1 MHDDFGMRRWAVVL
15 FAILAAVAIG
25 TVTYQA
31 GVSRGLALQPP
42 VAVAPPAAG
51 APPAAQVPYP
61 YYPYRF
67 YRPWGFGFGPLL
79 FLLFWIFIIRGIFGW
94 GWRRRWYRDPD
105 YWSQRFDD
113 MHRRAHDRMRDAP
126 SPPPTL

>member
-1 MHDDFGMRRWAVVL
+1 MHDDFGMKRWALVL

-51 APPAAQVPYP
+51 APPVAPAPYP
-61 YYPYRF
+61 YYPYGV
-67 YRPWGFGFGPLL
+67 YRHWGFGFGPLL
-79 FLLFWIFIIRGIFGW
+79 FLFFWIFLIRGLFFWGGC
-94 GWRRRWYRDPD
+94 GWRRRWHRDPE
-105 YWSQRFDD
+105 YWSDRFDD
-113 MHRRAHDRMRDAP
+113 WHRSAHERMRT
-126 SPPPTL
+126 PPPV